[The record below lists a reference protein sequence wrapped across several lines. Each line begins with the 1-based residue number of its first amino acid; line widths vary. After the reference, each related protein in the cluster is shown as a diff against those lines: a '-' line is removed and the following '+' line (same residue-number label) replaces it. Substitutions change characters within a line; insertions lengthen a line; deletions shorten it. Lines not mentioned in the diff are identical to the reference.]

1 MKILVTGGAGFV
13 GSNIVHA
20 LKDAHDVTVL
30 DNLSSGNVD
39 NLAGFDGGILDIDVS
54 QPFTLDSEFDA
65 IIHEASITDT
75 TFTDDD
81 EMVRANVSGFRNV
94 LKLALDK
101 KAKLVYISS
110 AGVYGNSDVPMK
122 ESQTVQPLNA
132 YSRSKAEMDSLAREH
147 ASQLIVVGLR
157 YFNVFGMRESSKG
170 ASSSMIYQ
178 WRKQI
183 LAGQDPGIFEQ
194 GEQKRDHIYV
204 KDVVAATV
212 KALDAEKS
220 GVYNV
225 GTGVATPFVEV
236 LRLLQSVLGTTKAE
250 RWIPNPYTA
259 VYQVHTHA
267 DVSLARSELG
277 YSAQWKLKE
286 AIADYFAWLDAHEA

>member
-20 LKDAHDVTVL
+20 LKDKHDVTVL
-30 DNLSSGNVD
+30 DNLSSGHVE
-39 NLAGFDGGILDIDVS
+39 NLDGFDGGILDIDVS
-54 QPFTLDSEFDA
+54 QPFSLDSDFDA

-75 TFTDDD
+75 TFTDDE

-110 AGVYGNSDVPMK
+110 AGVYGNGETPMK
-122 ESQTVQPLNA
+122 ESQSVAPLNA
-132 YSRSKAEMDSLAREH
+132 YSRSKVKMDVIAKEH
-147 ASQLIVVGLR
+147 FSQLTVVGLR
-157 YFNVFGMRESSKG
+157 YFNVFGMREAGKG

-183 LAGQDPGIFEQ
+183 QSGEDPGIFED
-194 GEQKRDHIYV
+194 GNQKRDHIYV
-204 KDVVAATV
+204 KDVVSATV
-212 KALDAEKS
+212 KALDATSS

-225 GTGVATPFVEV
+225 GTGIATPFASV
-236 LRLLQSVLGTTKAE
+236 LQMVQSVLGSSKSE

-259 VYQVHTHA
+259 SYQVHTHA
-267 DVSLARSELG
+267 SVDLATSALG
-277 YSAQWKLKE
+277 YTAQWKLKE
-286 AIADYFAWLDAHEA
+286 AIADYFAWLDTHER

>member
-1 MKILVTGGAGFV
+1 MKVLITGGAGFV

-20 LKDAHDVTVL
+20 LKDEHDVTVL
-30 DNLSSGNVD
+30 DNLSSGHEE
-39 NLAGFDGGILDIDVS
+39 NLVGFDGGILDIDVS
-54 QPFTLDSEFDA
+54 QPFTLEEDFDA

-75 TFTDDD
+75 TFTDDK
-81 EMVRANVSGFRNV
+81 EMVRQNVSGFRNV

-110 AGVYGNSDVPMK
+110 AGVYGNGDVPMK
-122 ESQTVQPLNA
+122 ESQSVEPLNA
-132 YSRSKAEMDSLAREH
+132 YSRSKAEMDALAKEQGD
-147 ASQLIVVGLR
+147 ALIVVGLR
-157 YFNVFGMRESSKG
+157 YFNVFGMREAGKG

-183 LAGQDPGIFEQ
+183 LAGEDPGIFKE

-204 KDVVAATV
+204 KDVVSATV
-212 KALDAEKS
+212 KALDASAS
-220 GVYNV
+220 GIYNV
-225 GTGVATPFVEV
+225 GTGIATPFVDV
-236 LRLLQSVLGTTKAE
+236 LRMVQSVLGSSKPE
-250 RWIPNPYTA
+250 RWIANPYTS

-267 DVSLARSELG
+267 SVDLASSELG
-277 YSAQWKLKE
+277 YTAQWKLKE